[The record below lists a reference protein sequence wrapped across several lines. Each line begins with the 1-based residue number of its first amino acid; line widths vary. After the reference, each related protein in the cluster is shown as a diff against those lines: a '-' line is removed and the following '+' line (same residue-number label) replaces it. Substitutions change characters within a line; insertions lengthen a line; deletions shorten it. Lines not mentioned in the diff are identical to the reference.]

1 MEFNMKKGLL
11 AVAVAG
17 ALTMGAAQAETS
29 IYGSIRYDYNNM
41 KTASVTEKNDK
52 GEATKVE
59 RKRVSDLQDRG
70 SRLGI
75 KGSEDLGNGL
85 ALVFKVEFGYNGME
99 GLSKNDKGFHNRLAM
114 IGLAGDWGTFAVGRL
129 DNPFK
134 QTIVDGSVID
144 DFNSTWSNSSANA
157 AFNKGFLGADS
168 YTANGV
174 NGTLDRVGNALAYIS
189 PEFSGFSMNAAVI
202 MDHNLELGDETATGV
217 KVKEGDFNRNKHV
230 DVWTINAQY
239 QHELGFYGKAG
250 FIQGKLTDQE
260 KNSRAWGAQLGYK
273 QDQFGVT
280 FAYADAKLDKN
291 KDKGWDLGGYFAF
304 GNDYSSTVRVSYGE
318 DKHKNPGQLDNKSMK
333 TKRWALGFQQDLSE
347 RTRVWVEYGQEK
359 AKDQQKEDGIS
370 IGIRHD
376 F

>member
-1 MEFNMKKGLL
+1 MKKGLL

-29 IYGSIRYDYNNM
+29 IYGSIRYDYNNI
-41 KTASVTEKNDK
+41 KQEISGD
-52 GEATKVE
+52 GE
-59 RKRVSDLQDRG
+59 RVSDLQDQG
-70 SRLGI
+70 SRIGI

-85 ALVFKVEFGYNGME
+85 ALVFKAEFGFNGME
-99 GLSKNDKGFHNRLAM
+99 GGKNGDGFKNRLAM
-114 IGLAGDWGTFAVGRL
+114 IGLAGDFGTFAVGRL

-157 AFNKGFLGADS
+157 AFNQAWNLE
-168 YTANGV
+168 NGD
-174 NGTLDRVGNALAYIS
+174 LDRVGNALAYIS
-189 PEFSGFSMNAAVI
+189 PEFSGFSANAAII
-202 MDHNLELGDETATGV
+202 MDDKAGHFQ
-217 KVKEGDFNRNKHV
+217 KEKHV
-230 DVWTINAQY
+230 DVWTLNAQY

-250 FIQGKLTDQE
+250 YIQGKLGPR
-260 KNSRAWGAQLGYK
+260 NSDPDKSKAWGAQLGYK
-273 QDQFGVT
+273 QDQFGAT
-280 FAYADAKLDKN
+280 FAYADSKTGDR

-304 GNDYSSTVRVSYGE
+304 GNDYASTIRVSYGQ
-318 DKHKNPGQLDNKSMK
+318 DKLRETAGAEKQK

-347 RTRVWVEYGQEK
+347 RTRVWVEYGETREK
-359 AKDQQKEDGIS
+359 VAGETQKDNGLS

>member
-1 MEFNMKKGLL
+1 MKKGLL

-29 IYGSIRYDYNNM
+29 IYGSIRYDYNNT
-41 KTASVTEKNDK
+41 KSEINRDATGAVTKAEKSN
-52 GEATKVE
+52 
-59 RKRVSDLQDRG
+59 RVSDMQDRG

-99 GLSKNDKGFHNRLAM
+99 GLANNDKGFKNRLAM
-114 IGLAGDWGTFAVGRL
+114 IGLAGDFGTFAVGRL

-144 DFNSTWSNSSANA
+144 DFNSKWSNSSANA
-157 AFNKGFLGADS
+157 AFNGSFGLE
-168 YTANGV
+168 NGE
-174 NGTLDRVGNALAYIS
+174 LDRVGNAIAYIT
-189 PEFSGFSMNAAVI
+189 PEFSGFSANAAVI
-202 MDHNLELGDETATGV
+202 IDDTLNLGTEDKPKFVT
-217 KVKEGDFNRNKHV
+217 KKEKHV
-230 DVWTINAQY
+230 DIWTINAQY

-250 FIQGKLTDQE
+250 YIQGKLGDRDQE
-260 KNSRAWGAQLGYK
+260 NVDKSKTWGAQLGYK
-273 QDQFGVT
+273 QDQFGAT
-280 FAYADAKLDKN
+280 FAYADAKHGN
-291 KDKGWDLGGYFAF
+291 WKDKGWDLGGYFAF
-304 GNDYSSTVRVSYGE
+304 GNDYSSTIRASYGQ
-318 DKHKNPGQLDNKSMK
+318 DKPKVNGEGKK

-347 RTRVWVEYGQEK
+347 RTRVWVEYGEER
-359 AKDQQKEDGIS
+359 AKDADNKSVKDNGLS

>member
-1 MEFNMKKGLL
+1 MKKGLL

-29 IYGSIRYDYNNM
+29 IYGSIRYDYNNF
-41 KTASVTEKNDK
+41 KPISVNTDANGNTTFTK
-52 GEATKVE
+52 GD
-59 RKRVSDLQDRG
+59 RVSDLQDRG
-70 SRLGI
+70 SRIGI

-85 ALVFKVEFGYNGME
+85 ALVFKAEFGFNGME
-99 GLSKNDKGFHNRLAM
+99 GINNGGGFKNRLAM
-114 IGLAGDWGTFAVGRL
+114 IGLAGDFGTFAVGRL

-144 DFNSTWSNSSANA
+144 DFNSRWSNSSANA
-157 AFNKGFLGADS
+157 AFNQGFVLE
-168 YTANGV
+168 NGS
-174 NGTLDRVGNALAYIS
+174 LDRVGNALAYIS
-189 PEFSGFSMNAAVI
+189 PEFSGFSANAAII
-202 MDHNLELGDETATGV
+202 MDAQDADVFG
-217 KVKEGDFNRNKHV
+217 KEKHV

-250 FIQGKLTDQE
+250 YIQGKLGPADTDVE
-260 KNSRAWGAQLGYK
+260 KSKAWGAQLGYK
-273 QDQFGVT
+273 QDQFGAT
-280 FAYADAKLDKN
+280 FAYADSKTGDW

-304 GNDYSSTVRVSYGE
+304 GNDYSSTIRASYGQ
-318 DKHKNPGQLDNKSMK
+318 DKLRPAAGEEKVK

-347 RTRVWVEYGQEK
+347 RTRVWVEFGEERVKYAGETL
-359 AKDQQKEDGIS
+359 KDNGLS